1 MQKKELAK
9 RYLIFLIGLYIMSY
23 GISFITR
30 ASLGTSPISSIPYVL
45 SLGFSPTL
53 GQFTIAFNLLL
64 ITLQIL
70 LLGKRFKRINL
81 LQIPL
86 TVLFGYFIDWSMFL
100 LSWMDPTSYLMKL
113 LYLCIGCLILGFGV
127 YLEVTADVI
136 MLPGEAVVKA
146 ITIRFH
152 TDFGITKVCSDASMA
167 GASVLIS
174 LILFHHLEGVRE
186 GTILAAFSVGFIA
199 KLLGKALAPAVKRLL
214 PPAEEAEGKE
224 EAHSS
229 GGAGH
234 ILVTIGR
241 EFGSGGRE
249 IGRLVAE
256 KLGITY
262 YDSELI
268 KLEAEESGYSE
279 EYVQNNTDK
288 LPNYRLYDLYSQYY
302 SYGADEQPKYEAL
315 FTAEQKVMKRI
326 AAQESCVIVGRA
338 SSYVFREYENAL
350 HVFISAGMEHKI
362 RRVMHR
368 DQMTEKE
375 AERKIKKV
383 DTERKNHC
391 RYFTGN
397 EWGMAYNY
405 DLTLRTDVFSIEDA
419 AQVIVQMAR
428 KKCESSQKSR

>member
-152 TDFGITKVCSDASMA
+152 TDFGITKVCSDASIC
-167 GASVLIS
+167 L
-174 LILFHHLEGVRE
+174 
-186 GTILAAFSVGFIA
+186 
-199 KLLGKALAPAVKRLL
+199 
-214 PPAEEAEGKE
+214 
-224 EAHSS
+224 
-229 GGAGH
+229 
-234 ILVTIGR
+234 
-241 EFGSGGRE
+241 
-249 IGRLVAE
+249 
-256 KLGITY
+256 
-262 YDSELI
+262 
-268 KLEAEESGYSE
+268 
-279 EYVQNNTDK
+279 
-288 LPNYRLYDLYSQYY
+288 
-302 SYGADEQPKYEAL
+302 
-315 FTAEQKVMKRI
+315 
-326 AAQESCVIVGRA
+326 
-338 SSYVFREYENAL
+338 
-350 HVFISAGMEHKI
+350 
-362 RRVMHR
+362 
-368 DQMTEKE
+368 
-375 AERKIKKV
+375 
-383 DTERKNHC
+383 
-391 RYFTGN
+391 
-397 EWGMAYNY
+397 
-405 DLTLRTDVFSIEDA
+405 
-419 AQVIVQMAR
+419 
-428 KKCESSQKSR
+428 